1 MQAQIYADYPF
12 LLKQI
17 IICAYISA
25 MIRSILV
32 ISSFIFLAAL
42 SIAPSSKK
50 INGVSLEMPPQRIGM
65 SQIGSLDEVNAGWV
79 AMIPYAFSSPTEP
92 AIRIASSGHWWG
104 ETVEGTSEC
113 IRMAHRAGLK
123 VMIKPHVWVRGHGWP
138 GDYDLKDEVKWK
150 TWEKEYTTY
159 IMIYAKV
166 AADLDVELLCIGTEY
181 RKAAEQRPEFW
192 KGLIKKVRAVYSGKV
207 TYAAN
212 WDNYEKVKFWGELD
226 YIGVDA
232 YFPLSKKP
240 RPSVAELKTNWKKWE
255 TKLKAQSDVYKRP
268 VLFTE
273 YGYKSIEHANTG
285 HWNYKEDTLKTSMAN
300 QVIAYEALFQSVWQR
315 DWMAGGFLWK
325 WHLRDDPK
333 FGGLENRRY
342 TPQGKPA
349 AKVIAKW
356 YSD

>member
-1 MQAQIYADYPF
+1 
-12 LLKQI
+12 
-17 IICAYISA
+17 
-25 MIRSILV
+25 MIRSILA

-42 SIAPSSKK
+42 SIAPISKK
-50 INGVSLEMPPQRIGM
+50 INGVSLEMPPQKIGM

-79 AMIPYAFSSPTEP
+79 AMIPYAFSRPTEP
-92 AIRIASSGHWWG
+92 TIRIASSGHWWG

-123 VMIKPHVWVRGHGWP
+123 VMIKPHVWVSGHGWP

-150 TWEKEYTTY
+150 IWEKEYTKY
-159 IMIYAKV
+159 IMIFAKV

-192 KGLIKKVRAVYSGKV
+192 KGLIKKVRAVYGGKV

-255 TKLKAQSDVYKRP
+255 MKLKEQADLYDRP

-325 WHLRDDPK
+325 WHMRDDPK